1 MVKTPVA
8 APRDATAAP
17 PMAPLPI
24 ERWVITVCG
33 AAFDYVPLRAAV
45 EAEITSLDMGVI
57 EKWRQLGPKAHELTC
72 SLHAS
77 DEEHLRR
84 QLTALGDTGDTDI
97 VLQVE
102 RHVRGGKALAVF
114 DLDSTLIAEETIDE
128 LAKEMGVSDKVQAL
142 TRLAMAGDLGFRE
155 ALFERVATLNGL
167 PTEALERVKMRA
179 TCTPGALETVRALKR
194 LGCTTAVVSGGFKF
208 LANHIKTQ
216 LGLDYAFS
224 NTLELTEDGKH
235 LTGRT
240 IGPIVDAEFKAN
252 TLSNLARELHIPS
265 ERIMA
270 VGDGSNDVIMLQRAG
285 LGVAFN
291 AKPKVQ
297 NASKARVNQPSLV
310 NCLYLLG
317 LDDEDIQ
324 TLTVAKDATNES

>member
-1 MVKTPVA
+1 V
-8 APRDATAAP
+8 
-17 PMAPLPI
+17 
-24 ERWVITVCG
+24 
-33 AAFDYVPLRAAV
+33 
-45 EAEITSLDMGVI
+45 
-57 EKWRQLGPKAHELTC
+57 
-72 SLHAS
+72 
-77 DEEHLRR
+77 
-84 QLTALGDTGDTDI
+84 DI

-102 RHVRGGKALAVF
+102 NHVRGGKALAVF

-142 TRLAMAGDLGFRE
+142 TKLAMAGDLGFRD
-155 ALFERVATLNGL
+155 ALYERVATLDGL
-167 PTEALERVKMRA
+167 PVSALESVKERA

-208 LANHIKTQ
+208 LADHIKDT

-224 NTLELTEDGKH
+224 NTLELKH
-235 LTGRT
+235 TVNGTVLTGRT

-252 TLSNLARELHIPS
+252 TLSNLANKLDIPS

-297 NASKARVNQPSLV
+297 KASKARVNQPSLL

-317 LDDEDIQ
+317 LDDTQIRA
-324 TLTVAKDATNES
+324 LTAKDY